1 MKVALLEPRR
11 GTCYPYIG
19 LLVFAVHLFLALASL
34 AQLNDTRIVFMS
46 NRSGNSE
53 IYLMK
58 PDGKRIRRLTK
69 HPQYDGA
76 PAWSPDGQKITF
88 SSFRDMNRFRGRGPI
103 LGEIYLMNP
112 DGTNPINLTQAV
124 ERADSH
130 SSWSPDG
137 KQIAFASSDRFQW
150 PWDIWAM
157 DADGSNPHNL
167 TNHYAQDG
175 SPDWSPD
182 GNRIA
187 FDSDRNKDWE
197 FEFQAN
203 WEVYVM
209 NADGANPINLTNHPA
224 GDGRP
229 DWSPDGLQIAFVSNR
244 DGNLEV
250 YVMNADGTN
259 PINLT
264 NHPAED
270 YSPDW
275 SPDGNQIA
283 FSTTRDRKDD
293 DDKNVEIYVMNAD
306 GTNPINLTNH
316 PAIDNSASW
325 GSVRPLD
332 VSVKG
337 KLATLWGK
345 VKRTNTYGVR

>member
-1 MKVALLEPRR
+1 MKRALLKPRR
-11 GTCYPYIG
+11 RTCYFYSG
-19 LLVFAVHLFLALASL
+19 LLVLAVNFLLVSASL
-34 AQLNDTRIVFMS
+34 AQNGDTRIAFMS
-46 NRSGNSE
+46 NRSGNGE
-53 IYLMK
+53 IYLMN
-58 PDGKRIRRLTK
+58 PDGKRLRRLTK
-69 HPQYDGA
+69 HPQYDSA

-124 ERADSH
+124 ERADGH

-137 KQIAFASSDRFQW
+137 KHIAFASSDRFQW

-167 TNHYAQDG
+167 TNHYAQDR

-182 GNRIA
+182 GSRIA
-187 FDSDRNKDWE
+187 FESDRNKDWE

-209 NADGANPINLTNHPA
+209 NADGTNLINLTNHPA
-224 GDGRP
+224 GDGSP
-229 DWSPDGLQIAFVSNR
+229 DWSPDGNQIAFTSNR

-250 YVMNADGTN
+250 YVINADGTN

-264 NHPAED
+264 NHPAGD

-275 SPDGNQIA
+275 SPDGRQIA

-316 PAIDNSASW
+316 PSIDNSSSW
-325 GSVRPLD
+325 GSVRPLG

-345 VKRTNTYGVR
+345 VKCINTCGVK